1 MTISTRK
8 FLTMVW
14 PPHGPYCIAMPWVKP
29 DGEECFAHHGCDTI
43 DDAIAYI
50 LSKKQTRDLYFA
62 PHSLKVVRELNP
74 STGKFQTF
82 RTHVN
87 MKEARDFFFDID
99 YAGPKD
105 HYATYDDVLGAIER
119 FLFETGL
126 PSPFVINSG
135 YGIHVHWA
143 IVTPIES
150 TAWREPAARLRW
162 LAKQHGL
169 HVDPMRTTDQSSV
182 LRVPGTFNLKNPD
195 DPRKVTILVD
205 GVVTDTD
212 KFLSQLDSLTADYVR
227 GEAVQFG
234 NEAVRCGPESLSVAW
249 DGRRP
254 PADEVADVCEH
265 MKTFRDSQGN
275 VPEPLW
281 HVGVGTIK
289 YCDDGE
295 KKVHEW
301 SSGYP
306 RYTPAETQKKLDAW
320 TVPPPGCEKI
330 DHNSGDPAVCARC
343 PHRDLAK
350 NPLLIA
356 NLVYQKTH
364 QPQPGPAPASANGA
378 GSADPTP
385 PCQPP
390 APFTLD
396 MTYGIKMK
404 KAGLICEWPMF
415 PIQWV
420 TATANE
426 SCLSRWYIKTPR
438 NGWKIIELLND
449 DLNLQP
455 LAAAL
460 RNKDI
465 IVLPKQLK
473 SMQMYLQGYLREL
486 HKYQDS
492 LKQYDYV
499 GWEVVSQE
507 LTERTKPVEM
517 GDPEWFI
524 MYGRKIS
531 VVDGS
536 IVPCVMTQNTQLD
549 CMGRMGTLAQQT
561 ALMGFY
567 DHPAYMAQQ
576 FAIGASLATPF
587 FRFSGLHGMLI
598 CLFGETGASK
608 STSLYTAASIWGH
621 PELYPICGLR
631 STGTDKGRF
640 EYSMLHR
647 NLPFMC
653 DEITRFDPE
662 TAHEIALAATQPGT
676 WKGLRSD
683 RSFRHP
689 RGGRKSNLTI
699 CTSNKSLVQMVNNDS
714 SGGQAGIM
722 RVFEIK
728 VDQNTIHTKAEAD
741 AFKRLLVQNY
751 GWIGEDFLCR
761 CLPHTE
767 AIGKKFLEIL
777 EEFERDI
784 NVSQEERYMT
794 AAVATALLGIKLGYK
809 LGYWRF
815 DYKAIREWLINVQIP
830 AMRSAAKLERE
841 HMTPRTILS
850 EYLEE
855 INPNMCRIDK
865 NTRGEPEILYAPP
878 QTEFK
883 ARYEISKGELSVR
896 IWPFREYCNKHG
908 HDYSGILDQL
918 VADGLVTNKSV
929 KKRMRAEARNFSSPV
944 PCFVI
949 SVKTASPIAVPNAP
963 DKIVE
968 HVDFK
973 KKH

>member
-1 MTISTRK
+1 MNTRK
-8 FLTMVW
+8 FLSTVW
-14 PPHGPYCIAMPWVKP
+14 PTKGPYCIAMPWVKP
-29 DGEECFAHHGCDTI
+29 NGEECFAHHGCDTI

-50 LSKKQTRDLYFA
+50 LLKKQSKDLYFA

-99 YAGPKD
+99 YGGPKD
-105 HYATYDDVLGAIER
+105 HYATYDDVLSAIER

-126 PSPFVINSG
+126 PSPFVVNSG

-150 TAWREPAARLRW
+150 VAWKEPAARLRW

-195 DPRKVTILVD
+195 DPRKVTILAE

-212 KFLSQLDSLTADYVR
+212 KFLDQLDNLTSEYTKRTGSVPKRSGSGD
-227 GEAVQFG
+227 
-234 NEAVRCGPESLSVAW
+234 NLLVAW
-249 DGRRP
+249 DGRHP
-254 PADEVADVCEH
+254 SADEVADVCEH

-275 VPEPLW
+275 IPEPLW
-281 HVGVGTIK
+281 HVGIGTVK

-295 KKVHEW
+295 EKAHEW

-350 NPLLIA
+350 NPIMIA

-364 QPQPGPAPASANGA
+364 QPQPGPAPASANGT

-385 PCQPP
+385 LCQPP

-420 TATANE
+420 TATTNE
-426 SCLSRWYIKTPR
+426 SCLSRWYVKTPR
-438 NGWKIIELLND
+438 NGWKIVELLND

-473 SMQMYLQGYLREL
+473 SMQMFLQSYLREL

-536 IVPCVMTQNTQLD
+536 IVPCVMTRNTKLD
-549 CMGRMGTLAQQT
+549 YMGRRGSLLQQT
-561 ALMGFY
+561 ALMNFY
-567 DHPAYMAQQ
+567 NDPSYMAQQ
-576 FAIGASLATPF
+576 FIIAASLACPF
-587 FRFSGLHGMLI
+587 FRFSNLHGMLI
-598 CLFGETGASK
+598 CLTGETGASK
-608 STSLYTAASIWGH
+608 STGLFFASSIWGH
-621 PELYPICGLR
+621 PELYPISGLR
-631 STGTDKGRF
+631 SNATDKGRQ
-640 EYSMLHR
+640 ER
-647 NLPFMC
+647 GAICCNQPFMC

-662 TAHEIALAATQPGT
+662 TAHEIALSATQAGSYT
-676 WKGLRSD
+676 SLKSNRD
-683 RSFRHP
+683 FRDG
-689 RGGRKSNLTI
+689 RGGLKSNLTI
-699 CTSNKSLVQMVNNDS
+699 CTSNKSLVQLVNADS
-714 SGGQAGIM
+714 TGGQAGIM

-728 VDQNTIHTKAEAD
+728 VDRNIVRSKTEAD
-741 AFKRLLVQNY
+741 AALRLLVKNY
-751 GWIGEDFLCR
+751 GWIGEDFLHR

-767 AIGKKFLEIL
+767 AISKKFLEIL
-777 EEFERDI
+777 EQLEADI
-784 NVSQEERYMT
+784 HASQEERFMT
-794 AAVATALLGIKLGYK
+794 ACAAIALLGIKLGNK
-809 LGYWRF
+809 LGYF
-815 DYKAIREWLINVQIP
+815 QFSYKAMREWLINVQIP

-841 HMTPRTILS
+841 HMTPKTILN

-855 INPNMCRIDK
+855 ISPNMCRIDK

-883 ARYEISKGELSVR
+883 ARYEIFKGEVSVR

-949 SVKTASPIAVPNAP
+949 SVKTASPIAVPNVP